1 MHPQRN
7 PRVPD
12 RSHHQHRDADHAGRA
27 GPRSTGRNTS
37 SGTAYPTIAAW
48 AWLAGEAR
56 ADLVGDRGQAL
67 VAGEVG
73 VVNGHGSVG
82 WLAQLD
88 DASRQRVEQL
98 AVVAAPAR
106 RPLVEALPGGV
117 TGLARAEQA
126 GMVRV
131 TYYAAVFR
139 HELARRAILAQSAGE
154 PDPLVKEA
162 VRNLMPWHGSE
173 TPGARPTC
181 RSPMG
186 SPAAAVF
193 ALRRLRRGNWLT

>member
-1 MHPQRN
+1 MHAQRD

-12 RSHHQHRDADHAGRA
+12 RGHHQHRDADHGR
-27 GPRSTGRNTS
+27 PRR
-37 SGTAYPTIAAW
+37 PTQHRQEHQQQHRVPHHRRLGVA
-48 AWLAGEAR
+48 AGEAR

-98 AVVAAPAR
+98 AVVAAPAL

-131 TYYAAVFR
+131 TDDAAVFR

-154 PDPLVKEA
+154 PDPSVKEA
-162 VRNLMPWHGSE
+162 DVQVAGGKPPLP
-173 TPGARPTC
+173 PY
-181 RSPMG
+181 
-186 SPAAAVF
+186 
-193 ALRRLRRGNWLT
+193 